1 MTSRVS
7 DLSLSQNA
15 IQYLQASLSGVA
27 DLQTEASSGKK
38 LTKPSDSPVDIGT
51 SLQLRASL
59 SRNTQLASNIGDAEA
74 WLGTTDSTIGQIV
87 TQLQNVNT
95 LVIQAANSGAG
106 DQTSRDAIANQID
119 QIRQSLIG
127 LANTQYD
134 NRPLFGGTTAGA
146 VAYDASGN
154 YVGTSGAVQRSI
166 APGVQVQ
173 VNVAGSA
180 VFGTPGNDLF
190 TTLTQLS
197 SAIHG
202 GQDLTALSAQLN
214 TQTQQVQT
222 AQATVGATFSR
233 VDTAKNQNTTN
244 ATTMQQNL
252 SNVEDADMAQVLM
265 NLQAQETSY
274 QAALAAAAKAIQPSL
289 AAFLQ

>member
-1 MTSRVS
+1 MTGRVANV
-7 DLSLSQNA
+7 SLSQNA
-15 IQYLQASLSGVA
+15 IQFLQASLSGVA
-27 DLQTEASSGKK
+27 DLQAQASSGKK

-59 SRNTQLASNIGDAEA
+59 NRNTQIASNIGDAEA
-74 WLGTTDSTIGQIV
+74 WLGTTDSTIGQVV
-87 TQLQNVNT
+87 TQLQKVNT

-154 YVGTSGAVQRSI
+154 YVGTAGAVQRSI

-222 AQATVGATFSR
+222 AQATVGATYSR

-265 NLQAQETSY
+265 NLQAQATTY

>member
-1 MTSRVS
+1 MTGRIA
-7 DLSLSQNA
+7 DIALSQNA
-15 IQYLQASLSGVA
+15 IQSLQASLSQVA
-27 DLQTEASSGKK
+27 DLQTQASTGKK

-59 SRNTQLASNIGDAEA
+59 NRNTQLASNISDAEA
-74 WLGTTDSTIGQIV
+74 WLGTTDSTIGQVV
-87 TQLQNVNT
+87 TQLQQVNS
-95 LVIQAANSGAG
+95 LVIQAANTGAS

-146 VAYDASGN
+146 TAYDASGN
-154 YVGTSGAVQRSI
+154 YVGTTGAVQRSI

-173 VNVAGSA
+173 VNVTGAS
-180 VFGTPGNDLF
+180 VFGPPGNDVF
-190 TTLTQLS
+190 ATLAQLS
-197 SAIHG
+197 GAIHG

-214 TQTQQVQT
+214 TQTQQVTT
-222 AQATVGATFSR
+222 AQATVGATYAR
-233 VDTAKNQNTTN
+233 VDTTKNMNLTN
-244 ATTMQQNL
+244 ATTMKQNL

-265 NLQAQETSY
+265 NLQAQETTY